1 MELRE
6 VYHFAVLLPEYYVP
20 QSDYICSSCAWG
32 LRILAGTAREEE
44 CPIAEILYVGREGV
58 ILGVAIKVSEYLWS

>member
-20 QSDYICSSCAWG
+20 QSDDIYSSCAWG
-32 LRILAGTAREEE
+32 LRILAGTAGEKE
-44 CPIAEILYVGREGV
+44 CPITEICYVDSEGV
-58 ILGVAIKVSEYLWS
+58 ILGIAIEVSKYLWS